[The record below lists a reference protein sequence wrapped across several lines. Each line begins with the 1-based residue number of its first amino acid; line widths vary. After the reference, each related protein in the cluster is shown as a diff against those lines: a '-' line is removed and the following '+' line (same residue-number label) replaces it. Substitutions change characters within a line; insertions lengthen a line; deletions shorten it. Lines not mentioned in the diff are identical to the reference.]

1 MSDPIV
7 FIPGLMQDARV
18 FLPQM
23 VGLGADHS
31 VQVALP
37 LFDTVERCGES
48 ILASAP
54 ARFALVGHGLG
65 GIVALDII
73 RRAPERISSAIF
85 LATDPLSEAPQIAA
99 AREAR
104 MVAARAGR
112 LRQAMAEEVPETSL
126 FDGPDRSTI
135 LALVEDMAFGLGE
148 GVFLRQSRALQR
160 RPDQQKTLRRTLLP
174 ALFLAGA
181 QDGVVPL
188 RRQEFARDLMPN
200 SALKVLHDAGHLP
213 MLESP
218 EEVTRAIAQFLAGPM
233 ILR

>member
-37 LFDTVERCGES
+37 LFDTVERSGEA

-54 ARFALVGHGLG
+54 AHFALVGHGLG

-73 RRAPERISSAIF
+73 RRAPERVSSVVF

-112 LRQAMAEEVPETSL
+112 LRQAMAEEVPEASL
-126 FDGPDRSTI
+126 SDGPDRSAI

-174 ALFLAGA
+174 ALFLAGG

-200 SALKVLHDAGHLP
+200 SALKVLQDVGHLP
-213 MLESP
+213 MLEAP